1 MIEEVKNE
9 KERLKEEVKKGK
21 MKTEE
26 EILKKIK
33 ELEGKRESGSHDV
46 NERGRPFLFSPF
58 LKKNRR

>member
-1 MIEEVKNE
+1 ME
-9 KERLKEEVKKGK
+9 K

-46 NERGRPFLFSPF
+46 NERGRPFLFSLF
-58 LKKNRR
+58 FEKK

>member
-1 MIEEVKNE
+1 
-9 KERLKEEVKKGK
+9 

-46 NERGRPFLFSPF
+46 NERGRPFLFSLF
-58 LKKNRR
+58 LKKIGGEKENERKMQNV